1 MMPYFR
7 MNNEI
12 LDLGLTPNEIKV
24 AVYLYSCVFKN
35 CFAVQIKQST
45 IAEKCG
51 INCFAV
57 QIKQSTIAEK
67 CGIKREET
75 VGSIVC
81 KLQRKGIIERVK
93 RPVRANGRLGTYI
106 YKLRSVSH
114 NGYFKVYRYI
124 LGKLTGVQL
133 RMYLFVCRAV
143 TKKNDM
149 WNSFN
154 DISRAL
160 QISKNKIV
168 SVIKELVELGFIIKT
183 KVMKKDGSY
192 SDNHYSITKPE
203 VSNDSE
209 NKKVDSAQMTTMAE
223 ITEMV
228 FFVLMKLLIR
238 FLREFARKLF
248 IFTQG

>member
-24 AVYLYSCVFKN
+24 AVYLYSCVFK
-35 CFAVQIKQST
+35 
-45 IAEKCG
+45 
-51 INCFAV
+51 NCFAV

-106 YKLRSVSH
+106 Y
-114 NGYFKVYRYI
+114 
-124 LGKLTGVQL
+124 
-133 RMYLFVCRAV
+133 

-228 FFVLMKLLIR
+228 FSCFDEIVDSVSERICSKA
-238 FLREFARKLF
+238 FYFYS
-248 IFTQG
+248 GVVP

>member
-1 MMPYFR
+1 MMPYFK

-24 AVYLYSCVFKN
+24 AVYLYSCVFK
-35 CFAVQIKQST
+35 
-45 IAEKCG
+45 
-51 INCFAV
+51 NCFAV

-228 FFVLMKLLIR
+228 FSCFDEIVDSVSERICSKA
-238 FLREFARKLF
+238 FYFYS
-248 IFTQG
+248 GVVP